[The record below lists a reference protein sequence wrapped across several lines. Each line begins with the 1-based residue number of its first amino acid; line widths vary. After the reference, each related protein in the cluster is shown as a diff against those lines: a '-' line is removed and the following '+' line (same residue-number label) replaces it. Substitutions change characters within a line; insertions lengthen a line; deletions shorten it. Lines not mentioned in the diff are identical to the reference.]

1 LTGHQ
6 GQITD
11 LDFSPF
17 HDNILAT
24 SSADSTL
31 KLWVLPEDGLKE
43 SSAKFDANM
52 EGHSR
57 KVMQLK
63 WHPSAEFTIAS
74 GSIDGCV
81 KVWDVQKESATFSY
95 EAS

>member
-1 LTGHQ
+1 MLTGHQ

-31 KLWVLPEDGLKE
+31 KLWVLPEGGL
-43 SSAKFDANM
+43 
-52 EGHSR
+52 
-57 KVMQLK
+57 
-63 WHPSAEFTIAS
+63 
-74 GSIDGCV
+74 
-81 KVWDVQKESATFSY
+81 
-95 EAS
+95 